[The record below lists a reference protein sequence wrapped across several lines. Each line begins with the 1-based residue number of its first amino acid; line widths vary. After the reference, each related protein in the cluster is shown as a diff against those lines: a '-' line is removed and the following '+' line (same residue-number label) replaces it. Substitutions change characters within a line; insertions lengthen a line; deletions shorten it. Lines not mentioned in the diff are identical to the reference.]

1 MSVKAVVLPFL
12 GWPTLIAP
20 KNLAV
25 ESFCFG
31 QIVNWKSIMKC
42 CIEMDPACFR
52 RKKVLWVRTELFS
65 FSGVKITRRRL
76 LPMSLSQKE
85 IVFCYERWKPN
96 LREPGAG
103 SANFVHFSSDD
114 EADMFLVDWG
124 AAGLSETS
132 WDPPPLIPSTDAETK
147 ERGLLSRCC
156 VESRAIVWVPA
167 RDIEAKDAAAVI
179 DRIILT

>member
-1 MSVKAVVLPFL
+1 M
-12 GWPTLIAP
+12 
-20 KNLAV
+20 N
-25 ESFCFG
+25 
-31 QIVNWKSIMKC
+31 
-42 CIEMDPACFR
+42 
-52 RKKVLWVRTELFS
+52 
-65 FSGVKITRRRL
+65 
-76 LPMSLSQKE
+76 LSQKE